1 MKKTKISKLNEQLG
15 KTLLQLHYSVMDYIE
30 QHQKEKGYINTQ
42 NGDNDTMYFYAY
54 NDYEVGAEN
63 ALVEGRICAIRVHGG
78 SIQILGTI
86 HNNQAF
92 TEADIEQATR
102 LTDNIDN
109 ANGEL
114 NPYLTISGEWE
125 TYWQDVYGGDTMI
138 YAQTLM
144 SIAESIEQ
152 YQ

>member
-1 MKKTKISKLNEQLG
+1 MSKISKISEQIG
-15 KTLLQLHYSVMDYIE
+15 KNFSQLHYAVMDYIE
-30 QHQKEKGYINTQ
+30 KHQNEKGYINTQ
-42 NGDNDTMYFYAY
+42 NGENDTMYFYAY

-63 ALVEGRICAIRVHGG
+63 SLVEGRICAIRVHGG

-86 HNNQAF
+86 HNNLTF
-92 TEADIEQATR
+92 GEADIEQATR

-125 TYWQDVYGGDTMI
+125 TYWQDIYGGDTMI
-138 YAQTLM
+138 YAQTLL
-144 SIAESIEQ
+144 SIGESIEQ
-152 YQ
+152 YE